1 MRTFTDEANAYDFM
15 KSTNQARKAAGNA
28 HIVVMVDGPEDNEY
42 TVMELVDAIAEGF
55 CYRWAA

>member
-1 MRTFTDEANAYDFM
+1 MRTFTDESKAYWFM
-15 KSTNQARKAAGNA
+15 KSTNQSRKAAGNP

-42 TVMELVDAIAEGF
+42 TVMELVDAIEEGF